1 MDSNQILQRL
11 NELRKRKIRLI
22 AVSNSEWYSLF
33 KDEIRNSIAIEGV
46 FANRKELLDVLDR
59 HKRTSDEKTAA
70 ILGYFEAAST
80 LYEYANNLYMEGEF
94 SIRVSDIRQ
103 THTLLMRYEK
113 QAGIYKGDLG
123 EYRKETVVVARSA
136 FTPLDNQY
144 IRDFMQ
150 VYVKWINKKIDDP
163 GYDKIKLAALS
174 HILFETV
181 HPFRDGNGR
190 AGRILLSFILIG
202 CGFINI
208 TIKGT
213 QQHERDKYYSAMEE
227 GDDAFEEMLR
237 EIENGRK
244 ITTELIDTYAEQSH
258 TDKLEGLLTR
268 GLRESLQRLTKT
280 EYIPHDPDAVLPLR
294 DAARFYNYSQD
305 YLRNLINKGKLPG
318 IRRGKLWYVW
328 VRDLEQYIKDVESNH
343 G

>member
-1 MDSNQILQRL
+1 MDSSQILHRL

-80 LYEYANNLYMEGEF
+80 LYEYANNLYIEGEF
-94 SIRVSDIRQ
+94 SVRVSDIRQ

-123 EYRKETVVVARSA
+123 EYRQETVVVARSA
-136 FTPLDNQY
+136 FTPLDSSF

-150 VYVKWINKKIDDP
+150 VYVKWINKKIADP
-163 GYDKIKLAALS
+163 EFNKIKLAALA

-190 AGRILLSFILIG
+190 AGRIMLSFVLIG

-213 QQHERDKYYSAMEE
+213 QQQERDRYYTAMEE

-244 ITTELIDTYAEQSH
+244 ITTELIDTYAEKSY
-258 TDKLEGLLTR
+258 TDKLEGLITR
-268 GLRESLQRLTKT
+268 GLRESLHRLTKT
-280 EYIPHDPDAVLPLR
+280 EYISPDPDTVLPLR

-318 IRRGKLWYVW
+318 IRRGKLWYVRI
-328 VRDLEQYIKDVESNH
+328 RDLEQYIKDVESNH